1 MVSWKRLTRWCRRR
15 LIHLHN
21 QNKHPHPLIWAR
33 GFAPPPKKTSLLTK
47 SSLSSWFVQHSQPRA
62 FVLPLLSWKIL
73 LVYFFLFGHFGDS
86 VLHARVQGLNGHL
99 TIFRAAVLIIMHY
112 TLVVIGE
119 SKGVTLA
126 STIHKKVPVF
136 FTQIIWCKSTP
147 KLHWTICIDDRAN
160 TLLRRVE
167 FGKPNSKFC
176 SLQKLVCD

>member
-73 LVYFFLFGHFGDS
+73 LVYFFQFGHFGGS
-86 VLHARVQGLNGHL
+86 V
-99 TIFRAAVLIIMHY
+99 
-112 TLVVIGE
+112 
-119 SKGVTLA
+119 
-126 STIHKKVPVF
+126 
-136 FTQIIWCKSTP
+136 
-147 KLHWTICIDDRAN
+147 IDDHH
-160 TLLRRVE
+160 
-167 FGKPNSKFC
+167 NSYRNLYSHHQLNIIL
-176 SLQKLVCD
+176 SLTSSSTKGSIIINCNGFLWWIMVHLSLCISLPPT

>member
-62 FVLPLLSWKIL
+62 FVLPWLSWKIL

-86 VLHARVQGLNGHL
+86 VHSAHL
-99 TIFRAAVLIIMHY
+99 A
-112 TLVVIGE
+112 
-119 SKGVTLA
+119 
-126 STIHKKVPVF
+126 IH
-136 FTQIIWCKSTP
+136 
-147 KLHWTICIDDRAN
+147 
-160 TLLRRVE
+160 
-167 FGKPNSKFC
+167 
-176 SLQKLVCD
+176 SLQGEPGISACSPDPVEGGEKLVKFTSIGVKHGEGDHGSHFWSIF